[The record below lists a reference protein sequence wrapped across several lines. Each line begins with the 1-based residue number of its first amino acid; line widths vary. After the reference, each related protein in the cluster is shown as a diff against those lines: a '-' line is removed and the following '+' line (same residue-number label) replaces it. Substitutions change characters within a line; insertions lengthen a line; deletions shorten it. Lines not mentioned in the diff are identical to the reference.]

1 MKLKIDY
8 REGKLK
14 NLLDGEEFSLE
25 NLAIGDIEIT
35 DGTTTFIIE
44 RKTWQDLSSS
54 IKDSRFR
61 EQRSRLLLWQNENI
75 NNKIMYFIEG
85 KYDHNYKKEKLVTE
99 RLMIGY
105 SIPVFYFSSLTEI
118 KNFLIYIKNKEN
130 LLDFTKTR
138 SIEED
143 QIEYRLSDRPKKKYC
158 DAKLFLC
165 EMIFSIHGITYEIAK
180 NVTEP
185 YDSICDFCKHFID
198 NKEEFI
204 SNIEKIQYKTK
215 TGNLKKITKKQIEKI
230 IKNLNFS
237 I

>member
-85 KYDHNYKKEKLVTE
+85 KYDHNYKKE
-99 RLMIGY
+99 
-105 SIPVFYFSSLTEI
+105 
-118 KNFLIYIKNKEN
+118 N
-130 LLDFTKTR
+130 
-138 SIEED
+138 
-143 QIEYRLSDRPKKKYC
+143 
-158 DAKLFLC
+158 
-165 EMIFSIHGITYEIAK
+165 
-180 NVTEP
+180 
-185 YDSICDFCKHFID
+185 
-198 NKEEFI
+198 
-204 SNIEKIQYKTK
+204 
-215 TGNLKKITKKQIEKI
+215 
-230 IKNLNFS
+230 
-237 I
+237 